1 MHGFKSYFPSSLYT
15 PTAASAVA
23 DVKRGAAPFAAPVAG
38 FAPSNFQH
46 PAAGFMA
53 ASSQEYGIDYFL
65 KGALAG
71 GICCSV
77 THGALTPVDVVKTRM
92 QLDPSKY
99 TGMVSGFNKVI
110 AEEGA
115 GALLTG
121 LGPTAFGYFVQ
132 GWFKFGGVEYFKI
145 QAHNSMTP
153 QQTWD
158 NRNSIYLGAS
168 AAAEFIADI
177 FLCPLEATR
186 IRLVSNPTYASSMMG
201 AMSKMAGEEGVIG
214 AFYSGFGPILA
225 KQVPY
230 TMAKFAV
237 QGIAAERIYES
248 IGKTPK
254 TCSQGENI
262 SVSLASG
269 VVAGVTAAIIS
280 HPADTLLSKINKK
293 GAGGSGGML
302 SRLGN
307 IAAET
312 GMWKLCTQGLAARCV
327 MIGTLT
333 AGQFGIFDIV
343 MNAVGA
349 SKFHFHDPSKPA
361 DH

>member
-1 MHGFKSYFPSSLYT
+1 MAGLKSYFPSSLYA
-15 PTAASAVA
+15 PTATMAAFKAQTAPAAPSAPSGFVHPASA
-23 DVKRGAAPFAAPVAG
+23 G
-38 FAPSNFQH
+38 FTAH
-46 PAAGFMA
+46 
-53 ASSQEYGIDYFL
+53 SQKEYGLDYFL

-92 QLDPSKY
+92 QLDPTKY
-99 TGMVSGFNKVI
+99 TGMVSGFQKVI

-121 LGPTAFGYFVQ
+121 LGPTAFGYFIQ
-132 GWFKFGGVEYFKI
+132 GWFKFGGVEFFKI
-145 QAHNSMTP
+145 QAAKSLTP
-153 QQTWD
+153 QETWD
-158 NRNSIYLGAS
+158 NRNSIYLGSS

-186 IRLVSNPTYASSMMG
+186 IRLVSNPSYADSMLG
-201 AMSKMAGEEGVIG
+201 AMGKMASEEGIIG

-237 QGIAAERIYES
+237 QGIAAEKIYDS
-248 IGKTPK
+248 LGKTPAQM
-254 TCSQGENI
+254 SSGENI

-269 VVAGVTAAIIS
+269 VVAGVVAAIIS
-280 HPADTLLSKINKK
+280 HPADTLLSKINKA

-302 SRLGN
+302 SRLAN

-312 GMWKLCTQGLAARCV
+312 GLVKLCTQGLGARCV

-349 SKFHFHDPSKPA
+349 SKFHFHDPAKGDA
-361 DH
+361 H